1 MHCSGSYPSHS
12 RLTYNYLVLDFANLC
27 VTIVDKL
34 LCLLK
39 LLDNTQPCCGNSDER
54 FLSLSNI
61 HKGVMLD
68 KSSYCI

>member
-1 MHCSGSYPSHS
+1 MHCSESYPSRS
-12 RLTYNYLVLDFANLC
+12 RFRYNYLVFDFANLC

-34 LCLLK
+34 QCLLK
-39 LLDNTQPCCGNSDER
+39 LLDDAQPCCGNSDER

-68 KSSYCI
+68 KSS